1 MYVQIWFFRETNL
14 CTYIFFLHTALSYR
28 RDTAVF
34 MVCTIYFEGTI
45 AELSSSLTPLSD
57 ALFQDWA
64 REELVSHLFFRY
76 TLASFCLILS
86 TFVHLTFRYVEYYFL
101 VNLNSH

>member
-14 CTYIFFLHTALSYR
+14 HTFFLHMALSYR

-45 AELSSSLTPLSD
+45 AELSSCLTPLSD
-57 ALFQDWA
+57 ALF
-64 REELVSHLFFRY
+64 
-76 TLASFCLILS
+76 
-86 TFVHLTFRYVEYYFL
+86 
-101 VNLNSH
+101 

>member
-1 MYVQIWFFRETNL
+1 MIYTRQISEVTLIYISVQVFRETKL
-14 CTYIFFLHTALSYR
+14 HTFFLHTALSYR

-57 ALFQDWA
+57 ALF
-64 REELVSHLFFRY
+64 
-76 TLASFCLILS
+76 
-86 TFVHLTFRYVEYYFL
+86 
-101 VNLNSH
+101 

>member
-1 MYVQIWFFRETNL
+1 MYLQIWFFRETNL
-14 CTYIFFLHTALSYR
+14 HTFFLHTPLSYR

-45 AELSSSLTPLSD
+45 AELSSCLTPLSD

-76 TLASFCLILS
+76 TLGSFCLILS
-86 TFVHLTFRYVEYYFL
+86 TFVHLTFR
-101 VNLNSH
+101 